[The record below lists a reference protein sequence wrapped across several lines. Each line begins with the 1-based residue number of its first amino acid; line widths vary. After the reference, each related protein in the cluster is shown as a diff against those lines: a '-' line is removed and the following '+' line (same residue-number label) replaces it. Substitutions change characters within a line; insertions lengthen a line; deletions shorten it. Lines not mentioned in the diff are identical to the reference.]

1 MEGASGLNAFEERTP
16 MEDRRQ
22 SPRLLPDHDVVVTIG
37 GNRSARLIDISPA
50 GAHLE
55 LSTALNPNQKCRIAL
70 QLGDETVR
78 IAARVAHCKLTGFV
92 SFGSGGQLVYRAG
105 LEFVD
110 LDPKLQEAIV
120 NAFRPVEPEPV
131 RRGPIK
137 VKVNVDALEQS
148 MSDREDRAN

>member
-1 MEGASGLNAFEERTP
+1 
-16 MEDRRQ
+16 MEDRRH
-22 SPRLLPDHDVVVTIG
+22 SLRISPDHDVVVTIG
-37 GNRSARLIDISPA
+37 GNRSARLVDISPT

-70 QLGDETVR
+70 QLGDENVR

-110 LDPKLQEAIV
+110 LDDKVKKAIIS
-120 NAFRPVEPEPV
+120 AFRPVEPEPV

-148 MSDREDRAN
+148 MADREDCAN